1 MGEPTGGSTGNGV
14 RIAVIPGVCTANIC
28 SKHDYAPDGYD
39 FVGKGF
45 VPDIAAPESYKTYFK
60 DKQDN
65 AMTKALQWLNKQI
78 RK

>member
-1 MGEPTGGSTGNGV
+1 M
-14 RIAVIPGVCTANIC
+14 
-28 SKHDYAPDGYD
+28 
-39 FVGKGF
+39 GKGF